1 MEGDSIYI
9 SLQEATQHCGYSQEY
24 LSLRARQGKLKAI
37 KFGRNWVTKKEWLE
51 EYLGQTE
58 EYKNNLNNKKVVFAT
73 VPPPANLPIE
83 RPAPLTRFGFIMAL
97 AFVLAVTVTFHGRES
112 FYPVRDSIVTFATD
126 ISTKISNGVQNA
138 FQDATP
144 LVVDFSENFDRG
156 LAMTMEEINLQISES
171 VYQMASA
178 SQATTGVVQEYFQWL
193 GRQYINANNFVEQKL
208 SIVNG
213 FDLLVPN
220 YVKANDSLE
229 KNLSE
234 DINDLVQGY
243 NLLVSNVKKEI
254 YSLARSV
261 ESAYQFVI
269 RPWREAPE
277 ISVVEKIVRPQPEE
291 GAIVVPYPKEKTA
304 EVKGKLE
311 TAFSDKVEIKPDESG
326 RAGIIKPLIK
336 EAAAQE
342 YLYLIVPVNETQI
355 NTDGNTD

>member
-97 AFVLAVTVTFHGRES
+97 AFVLAVTVTFHGRETFKTS
-112 FYPVRDSIVTFATD
+112 FE
-126 ISTKISNGVQNA
+126 
-138 FQDATP
+138 DATP
-144 LVVDFSENFDRG
+144 LVAEFSENFDRG

-213 FDLLVPN
+213 FDLLVLN